1 MINPFD
7 ATFLTPTKKYRR
19 LSVLLAIHNT
29 PRISQHRMADLT
41 HLSSSM
47 VNNYIKELHKE
58 GLITITGKTNRTQRY
73 DLTPAGRQEL
83 ISLLLSYS
91 SEIIQLYT
99 GAKREL
105 AGRLHSMQKQGIQ
118 TVILFGAG
126 ETAEVVLAAM
136 KTTKLILRGVVDSDP
151 EKQGMAFNG
160 VTVQSPETLADI
172 QADAVLITSFG
183 RQEEIYAYIRNVMG
197 DGIGVFKL
205 SDL

>member
-7 ATFLTPTKKYRR
+7 STFLIPTKKCRR

-47 VNNYIKELHKE
+47 VNNYVKELHK
-58 GLITITGKTNRTQRY
+58 GCLITITGKTNRTRQY
-73 DLTPAGRQEL
+73 HLTPAGRKEL

-99 GAKREL
+99 SAKREL

-118 TVILFGAG
+118 TVILFGAA

-136 KTTKLILRGVVDSDP
+136 KTTRLTLKGVVDSDP
-151 EKQGMAFNG
+151 EKQGMALNG
-160 VTVQSPETLADI
+160 VTVQSPETLAEI

-197 DGIGVFKL
+197 DRIGVFKL

>member
-1 MINPFD
+1 
-7 ATFLTPTKKYRR
+7 
-19 LSVLLAIHNT
+19 
-29 PRISQHRMADLT
+29 
-41 HLSSSM
+41 
-47 VNNYIKELHKE
+47 
-58 GLITITGKTNRTQRY
+58 
-73 DLTPAGRQEL
+73 L

-105 AGRLHSMQKQGIQ
+105 AGRLHSMQKQGVQ
-118 TVILFGAG
+118 TVILFGAA

>member
-1 MINPFD
+1 MIDPFD
-7 ATFLTPTKKYRR
+7 ATFLTPSKRYRR
-19 LSVLLAIHNT
+19 LSVMLAIHNT
-29 PRISQHRMADLT
+29 PKISQHRMADLT

-47 VNNYIKELHKE
+47 VNNYIKELHKKD
-58 GLITITGKTNRTQRY
+58 LITITGKTNRTRRY
-73 DLTPAGRQEL
+73 HLTPAGRQEL

-99 GAKREL
+99 EAKREL

-118 TVILFGAG
+118 TVILFGAS

-136 KTTKLILRGVVDSDP
+136 KTTRLTLKGVVDSDP
-151 EKQGMAFNG
+151 EKQGMALNG
-160 VTVQSPETLADI
+160 VTVQSPETLAEI

-183 RQEEIYAYIRNVMG
+183 RQEEIYVYIRNVMG
-197 DGIGVFKL
+197 DRIGVFKL

>member
-7 ATFLTPTKKYRR
+7 ATFLTPSKKYRR

-29 PRISQHRMADLT
+29 PRISQHRMADVT

-47 VNNYIKELHKE
+47 VNNYIKELHKKN
-58 GLITITGKTNRTQRY
+58 LITITGKTNRTRRY
-73 DLTPAGRQEL
+73 HVTPAGRQEL

-99 GAKREL
+99 EAKREL
-105 AGRLHSMQKQGIQ
+105 ADRLYGMQKQGVQGI
-118 TVILFGAG
+118 ILFGAA

-136 KTTKLILRGVVDSDP
+136 KKTGLQLKGVVDSDP
-151 EKQGMAFNG
+151 EKHGMTFNG
-160 VTVQSPETLADI
+160 VTVQSPETLAEI

-197 DGIGVFKL
+197 DRIGVFKL